1 MTASSS
7 IDAGADMRPVPSA
20 QHRWKLLGSM
30 QVLAALLEQ
39 RLGSGSPALS
49 STHWAI
55 LEEAA
60 GSRQGVSQ
68 IHLADR
74 LGLCGSSI
82 TRAIDALEARDL
94 VQRGVGHFDRRVRA
108 VTLTAAGRMVLDQR
122 QAATDGLASMLL
134 EHEDR
139 SQVQAFQFLLQRLHD
154 RLASF

>member
-1 MTASSS
+1 MTAPSS
-7 IDAGADMRPVPSA
+7 IDARADRRSISSA
-20 QHRWKLLGSM
+20 QTRPTLLGSM

-55 LEEAA
+55 LEEAS
-60 GSRQGVSQ
+60 GSRPGVSQ
-68 IHLADR
+68 IHLAAR
-74 LGLCGSSI
+74 LGLCSSSI

-108 VTLTAAGRMVLDQR
+108 VTLTSAGRMVLDQR
-122 QAATDGLASMLL
+122 RAATDGLASKLL

-139 SQVQAFQFLLQRLHD
+139 SQVQALQFLLQRLHQ
-154 RLASF
+154 RLAGF